1 MSWTIYTIETAP
13 EESKASL
20 IQAQET
26 FGFLPNVEAV
36 SAVAPTLL
44 KAGMTLWELFSKTS
58 FSPIEQQIIYLTA
71 NFEHNCHYCM
81 AVHTALAGAVEM
93 AVEDIEALRDGRPL
107 QDPKLQALRHFTQRM
122 VTTRGWVTKDEI
134 SAFMTHGY
142 TEQHVLEI
150 ILGIAMKVI
159 HNYTNHIAET
169 PLDQVFQPHNWSRPP
184 HIWTDQQLQ
193 LIFDHLPQKTCW
205 KNRNLEYVGCNQN
218 FAKDVG
224 LTSPAQIIGKVDEDL
239 CRKKFMPLEQSDAQ
253 EILESGL
260 PHINEEKSQI
270 KADGTIQWLNIS
282 KLPLQDQTGKVI
294 GLFYSYE
301 DITDRKQAEIAL
313 EEANSRLESQAA
325 NLILAL
331 EQLKQYQLQL
341 IQHEKM
347 STLGNLVAGIGHE
360 INNPIGFLQGNIP
373 ITQEYI
379 TDLLDLL
386 NLYQESFP
394 HPGDEIEE
402 KIEVIDLEFLRT
414 DLPQLLKS
422 MKLGVDRIQNISASL
437 RTLSR
442 SDKNCKTLF
451 DLHECIDSTILLLKH
466 RLKGND
472 IRPAIEVITDYGD
485 LPPIKCFPSQL
496 NQVFMNIL
504 ANAIDALEDSNQ
516 GKSFQ
521 EIKTQPNRIEI
532 KTEISNAQV
541 LIHIRDNG
549 VGMSDEVKR
558 RIFDHLYTTK
568 DVGKGTGLGLAI
580 AHQIITEKHG
590 GQIEVHSTFG
600 EGTKFVI
607 AFDR

>member
-36 SAVAPTLL
+36 SAAAPALL
-44 KAGMTLWELFSKTS
+44 TAGMTLWELFSTTS
-58 FSPIEQQIIYLTA
+58 FSPIEQQIIYLTV

-81 AVHTALAGAVEM
+81 AVHTALADAVEM
-93 AVEDIEALRDGRPL
+93 AVEDIEALRDGKPL
-107 QDPKLQALRHFTQRM
+107 QNPKLQALRHFTQRM

-134 SAFMTHGY
+134 SAFMNHGY
-142 TEQHVLEI
+142 TKQQVLEI

-159 HNYTNHIAET
+159 HNYTNHVAQT
-169 PLDQVFQPHNWSRPP
+169 PLDLVFQPQTWSRPS
-184 HIWTDQQLQ
+184 HIWTEQQLQ
-193 LIFDHLPQKTCW
+193 MIFDHLPQKTCW

-224 LTSPAQIIGKVDEDL
+224 LTSPARIIGKVDEE
-239 CRKKFMPLEQSDAQ
+239 LEQNKFILLDESDAQ
-253 EILESGL
+253 ELLESGL
-260 PHINEEKSQI
+260 THVNEEKTHI
-270 KADGTIQWLNIS
+270 KSDGTTQWLNIS
-282 KLPLQDQTGKVI
+282 KLPLHDQTGKVI

-313 EEANSRLESQAA
+313 EEANHRLESQAA
-325 NLILAL
+325 DLMLAL

-360 INNPIGFLQGNIP
+360 INNPIGFLQGNMP
-373 ITQEYI
+373 IIHEYMN
-379 TDLLDLL
+379 DLLGLL
-386 NLYQESFP
+386 DLYQESFP
-394 HPGDEIEE
+394 HPGNRIEE
-402 KIEVIDLEFLRT
+402 KIKIVDLEFLRT

-422 MKLGVDRIQNISASL
+422 MELGVDRIQNISASL

-442 SDKNCKTLF
+442 TDTNCKTLF

-466 RLKGND
+466 RLEANNKH
-472 IRPAIEVITDYGD
+472 PAIEVIKDYGNI
-485 LPPIKCFPSQL
+485 PPIKCFPSQL

-521 EIKTQPNRIEI
+521 EIKAQPNQIEI
-532 KTEISNAQV
+532 KTEISNNQV

-549 VGMSDEVKR
+549 VGMSDEVKQ
-558 RIFDHLYTTK
+558 RIFDYLYTTK
-568 DVGKGTGLGLAI
+568 CVKRGTGLGLAI
-580 AHQIITEKHG
+580 VHQIITEKHG
-590 GQIEVHSTFG
+590 GQIEVHSSLG
-600 EGTKFVI
+600 EGTTFSITLKK
-607 AFDR
+607 